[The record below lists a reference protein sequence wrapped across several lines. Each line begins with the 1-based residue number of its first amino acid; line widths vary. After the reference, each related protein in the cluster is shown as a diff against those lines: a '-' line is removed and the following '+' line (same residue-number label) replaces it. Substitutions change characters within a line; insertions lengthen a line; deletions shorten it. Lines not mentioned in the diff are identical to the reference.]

1 MVERWSNVLRG
12 NKFYKLAQITF
23 GAGGRGSK
31 LVKDSFGGY
40 DLIDELERIS
50 FEFHLCSVPCL
61 DKCCRREGCCSYMV
75 TNPETIQ

>member
-31 LVKDSFGGY
+31 LVNDSFGGY

-50 FEFHLCSVPCL
+50 FEFHLC
-61 DKCCRREGCCSYMV
+61 
-75 TNPETIQ
+75 